1 MLGPKP
7 AYKILV
13 IMFNYNFLV
22 LKNAKIAIFGR
33 LRGPN
38 IVEKLKFFATEHFL
52 SSVTPIRKPL
62 NKIEKKCQMKHPRRP
77 MSTPP
82 LPTKKMALLDRKIHH
97 LPGHQCQDTF
107 RRQAG
112 CHIDATDSI
121 RPNTSTQRFR
131 RTHHGRRPRRSA
143 RMIDARGPS
152 GAQRRP
158 TFVDF
163 QAGRR
168 RLRPSVEEWDLHSVL
183 YSLKKISG
191 K

>member
-82 LPTKKMALLDRKIHH
+82 PPHEKNGPA
-97 LPGHQCQDTF
+97 GSQD
-107 RRQAG
+107 
-112 CHIDATDSI
+112 
-121 RPNTSTQRFR
+121 P
-131 RTHHGRRPRRSA
+131 P
-143 RMIDARGPS
+143 P
-152 GAQRRP
+152 P
-158 TFVDF
+158 
-163 QAGRR
+163 
-168 RLRPSVEEWDLHSVL
+168 RPSMPGYIPATGWLSH
-183 YSLKKISG
+183 
-191 K
+191 